1 MKKLTQ
7 LILIL
12 WLVASSA
19 FALDQITLWVKVTD
33 WQNPLASNDKTKI
46 KQKIAQFT
54 GTPWAQIAEGMVVW
68 VDSATNRYYV
78 TNFVRGEKTVT
89 LAQIRAWAT
98 ANLDYPNKI
107 NWGKGESYQVLI
119 NAGLTPEGG
128 TE

>member
-12 WLVASSA
+12 CIISSSA

-54 GTPWAQIAEGMVVW
+54 GTPWAEIADSMVVW

-78 TNFVRGEKTVT
+78 TNFKRGTENITA
-89 LAQIRAWAT
+89 AQMRTWAT

-119 NAGLTPEGG
+119 NAGLTPE
-128 TE
+128 TTSE

>member
-12 WLVASSA
+12 WLVASSV

-78 TNFVRGEKTVT
+78 TNFKRGTENLTV
-89 LAQIRAWAT
+89 AQMRTWAT

-107 NWGKGESYQVLI
+107 NWGKGESLTVLI

>member
-12 WLVASSA
+12 CIISSSA

-46 KQKIAQFT
+46 KHKLAQLT
-54 GTPWAQIAEGMVVW
+54 GTPWTEIAEGMVVW

-107 NWGKGESYQVLI
+107 NWGKGESLTVLI